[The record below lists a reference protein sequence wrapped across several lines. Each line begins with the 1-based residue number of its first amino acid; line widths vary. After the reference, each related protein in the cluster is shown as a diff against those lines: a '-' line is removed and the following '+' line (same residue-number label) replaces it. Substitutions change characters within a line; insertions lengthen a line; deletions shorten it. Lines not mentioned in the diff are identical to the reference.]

1 MLLILKYSLY
11 KTRENGLLEF
21 KVFKRSIHKIKTTEK
36 QVTLNKPENRRKFE
50 QKWKPFL
57 ENTYYIF

>member
-11 KTRENGLLEF
+11 KTRENRLLEF

-36 QVTLNKPENRRKFE
+36 QVTFNKPENRRKFE
-50 QKWKPFL
+50 QKWKSFL